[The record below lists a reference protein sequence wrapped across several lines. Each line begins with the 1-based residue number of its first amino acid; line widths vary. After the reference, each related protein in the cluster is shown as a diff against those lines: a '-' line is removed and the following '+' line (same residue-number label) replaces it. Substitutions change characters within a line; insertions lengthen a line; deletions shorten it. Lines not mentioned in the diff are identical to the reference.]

1 MEPLTTTRMSSK
13 GQVVIPEAVR
23 EQLGLKPGD
32 QFVVLGEDGVVVLK
46 TIKAPS
52 MREFDRL
59 IDKARQQAKSAGMKR
74 SDIADAVA
82 VARGRK

>member
-74 SDIADAVA
+74 SDIANAIA

>member
-52 MREFDRL
+52 MRDFDRL

-74 SDIADAVA
+74 ADIADAVA
-82 VARGRK
+82 QARGRK